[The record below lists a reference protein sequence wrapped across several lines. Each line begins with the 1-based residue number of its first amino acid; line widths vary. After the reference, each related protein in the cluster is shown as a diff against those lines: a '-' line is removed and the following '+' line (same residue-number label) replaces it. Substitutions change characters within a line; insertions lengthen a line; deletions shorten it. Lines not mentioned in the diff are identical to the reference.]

1 MRRAQ
6 IASAAAAEVAV
17 DAGVAC
23 GPATASADDGAGAAT
38 VDGDSVVEPEA
49 VAVSGDTDALGATG
63 AFAGAACVE
72 VSGVAFGVTGAAG
85 AAGAAGVPGW
95 GVPGLGVSIRLQMPK
110 RACRQFFRVKF
121 FKPNL
126 NSRIPIPILC
136 ADLRNVTWPSFDDRH
151 RIRDAFLIEDL
162 GHADLPS
169 NKPF

>member
-6 IASAAAAEVAV
+6 IASAAATEVAV

-95 GVPGLGVSIRLQMPK
+95 GVPGLGVSPLVVRYAAKSEIFAARRWVAAMS
-110 RACRQFFRVKF
+110 AMDDAAT
-121 FKPNL
+121 
-126 NSRIPIPILC
+126 C
-136 ADLRNVTWPSFDDRH
+136 APLDTP
-151 RIRDAFLIEDL
+151 DAAFAAFMLVAA
-162 GHADLPS
+162 GAVGMCAG
-169 NKPF
+169 